1 MFKKRSDS
9 DSSTTAVA
17 DDSISVTN
25 NPANAPKGRP
35 TPSRKEAE
43 ANRKA
48 ALTGSAKPGASKK
61 EQRLAEREKM
71 RLEREKAREGM
82 ARGDERYLPER
93 DKGPVRKFA
102 RDFVDSKRT
111 FAEYFVPVAVVVLLL
126 GIVPNPA
133 LQSFVVLMWIVV
145 LVVVGMNTT
154 ILLVRMN
161 KALKAKWPKKED
173 RKGVTLYGTMRV
185 LQIRRLRLPP
195 PSVKPGGQPV
205 PPKN

>member
-17 DDSISVTN
+17 EDTISVTDK
-25 NPANAPKGRP
+25 ATAPKGRP
-35 TPSRKEAE
+35 TPTRKEAE

-48 ALTGSAKPGASKK
+48 VLTGAAKPGASKK
-61 EQRLAEREKM
+61 EQRMVEREKM

-93 DKGPVRKFA
+93 DKGPVRKFV
-102 RDFVDSKRT
+102 RDFVDSRRT

-126 GIVPNPA
+126 GLMPIPA
-133 LQSFVVLMWIVV
+133 LQSLVVLAWIVV

-154 ILLVRMN
+154 LLVFRLN
-161 KALKAKWPKKED
+161 KALAVKWPDKSD
-173 RKGVTLYGTMRV
+173 RKGVNLYAVMRV
-185 LQIRRLRLPP
+185 MQIRRLRLPP
-195 PSVKPGGQPV
+195 PTVKPGGKPV
-205 PPKN
+205 PPKS